1 MIVMWE
7 RAARSALA
15 AVVIGVVAAPWSAG
29 TAWADEIDD
38 VRASAAVPGPE
49 CHPKADLARPQLI
62 VGYGSL
68 MQDVS
73 RRETAPQAGSA
84 LPVEV
89 TGYRRGWFAA
99 GQLPGFN
106 TVFLGVVPQDGARMN
121 AVLFEVP
128 PAEIAALD
136 EREYVYCRVA
146 VPAADVAVLDG
157 AAKLPEGQ
165 AWIYVS
171 QADIVAFPS
180 GQVPIIQSYVDIFL
194 SGCFELED
202 AHRLPGFAQRC
213 ITSTTDWSPHWV
225 NDRIHPRQPLDDQP
239 LADRIDALIKAEL
252 PEDFAAIRIE

>member
-1 MIVMWE
+1 MKRTLRTSI
-7 RAARSALA
+7 A
-15 AVVIGVVAAPWSAG
+15 AVVTGVVAGPWS
-29 TAWADEIDD
+29 TSPAWADEIDD
-38 VRASAAVPGPE
+38 VRSTAAVPGPE
-49 CHPKADLARPQLI
+49 CHPKEDLAQPQLI

-68 MQDVS
+68 MQDAS

-89 TGYRRGWFAA
+89 TGFRRGWFAA

-106 TVFLGVVPQDGARMN
+106 TVFLGVVPQGGARM
-121 AVLFEVP
+121 FEVP

-136 EREYVYCRVA
+136 DREYVYCRVA
-146 VPAADVAVLDG
+146 VPAADITVPDG
-157 AAKLPEGQ
+157 TAQLPDGQ

-171 QADIVAFPS
+171 QGDIVAFHS
-180 GQVPIIQSYVDIFL
+180 GEVPIIQSYVDIFL
-194 SGCFELED
+194 SGCLELED
-202 AHRLPGFAQRC
+202 AHRLPGFARRC

-239 LADRIDALIKAEL
+239 LAERIDALIKAEL